1 MRIRLLGGRDSLDAP
16 LKREGVQ
23 SGVKE
28 FLEKLGIPKKSEK
41 IERNI
46 VPFFYLIF

>member
-1 MRIRLLGGRDSLDAP
+1 MDAP